1 MSGPLRQ
8 IFVVKR
14 PERMGIDMRFRLSF
28 IGATLVVAAFLPS
41 ITPVSANTPEWQENS
56 SYSAFT
62 RFASALAAKSEQGLA
77 ATAKAA
83 AQAAEESKAALAEAE
98 KDLAPRLETFRLTLN
113 EQKARWGTICQ
124 DAAARLRAWKEDA
137 TTAWNETWSDKTW
150 SGTWTQSWADI
161 HRSAMETLDQ
171 FRDWIAKQHVSD
183 EQTETPV

>member
-1 MSGPLRQ
+1 
-8 IFVVKR
+8 
-14 PERMGIDMRFRLSF
+14 MRCRLSF

-41 ITPVSANTPEWQENS
+41 ITPASANTPESQENS

-62 RFASALAAKSEQGLA
+62 RFASALKAESEHAVA
-77 ATAKAA
+77 AT
-83 AQAAEESKAALAEAE
+83 E
-98 KDLAPRLETFRLTLN
+98 KVLVPRLQTFRLTLN
-113 EQKARWGTICQ
+113 EQKARLGTIGQ
-124 DAAARLRAWKEDA
+124 DAAARLWAWKEGA
-137 TTAWNETWSDKTW
+137 ATAWNETWSDKTW